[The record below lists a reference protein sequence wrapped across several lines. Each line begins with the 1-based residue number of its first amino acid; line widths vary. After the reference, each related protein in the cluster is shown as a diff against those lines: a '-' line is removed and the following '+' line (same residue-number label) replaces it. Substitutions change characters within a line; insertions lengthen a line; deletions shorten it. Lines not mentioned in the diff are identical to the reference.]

1 MATWNQGCP
10 WKKKLTHMRGTT
22 NVLTELKAALLALDD
37 SHPMTDP
44 SLAVHACT
52 SYVSIPATYNNIQG
66 SLKLVSAA
74 KQTLSAAGSAIP
86 ATKYGAYAFQVGSNG
101 TIDTIAAAANGTGYA
116 TAPLAIAGLSA
127 APADHARLGTL
138 TVYAGLSTA
147 FTPGTT
153 ALSGASAVASF
164 TDASTLFE
172 VITASLA
179 TDVPQT
185 DI

>member
-22 NVLTELKAALLALDD
+22 DVLTELKAAVAEAAN
-37 SHPMTDP
+37 SAPMSSP
-44 SLAVHACT
+44 ALAVHACT
-52 SYVSIPATYNNIQG
+52 AYVNIAATYNNIQG
-66 SLKLVSAA
+66 NLKLVSAA
-74 KQTLSAAGSAIP
+74 KQTLSAVGSAIP

-101 TIDTIAAAANGTGYA
+101 TIDTVAASGNGTGYA
-116 TAPLAIAGLSA
+116 SGALALAGLSA
-127 APADHARLGTL
+127 APADHSRLGTL
-138 TVYAGLSTA
+138 TVYAGTSST

-153 ALSGASAVASF
+153 ALSGTSAVATFANATS
-164 TDASTLFE
+164 LFALMAA
-172 VITASLA
+172 TLA